1 MDRGNLKIFL
11 ACALGAGVGTSV
23 ALSVSVY
30 FWWIGMIVGG
40 FVGYLSYEF
49 KAVVRAGR
57 QAWQSVVRWRQS
69 MELKAAIKFFFWF
82 YLLASSASISLI
94 LPLFLLLE
102 LEMKLS
108 SFILLVALVIAGGSI
123 FATSLIILD
132 MILDSTT
139 EEILKEKE
147 RTRLWLRKFVNPV
160 SVYFY
165 WLPRGVYFGG
175 KRLIQKSPIAIITFF
190 RFIKTVFV
198 LIHSEIR
205 LLCGVDAAIG
215 TVIGYFSDHVLIGA
229 IAGGIIGVL
238 NFELISKR
246 LFHIVPA
253 RRT

>member
-11 ACALGAGVGTSV
+11 ACALGAGVGTLI

-30 FWWIGMIVGG
+30 FWWIGVVIGG
-40 FVGYLSYEF
+40 FVGHLSYKF

-82 YLLASSASISLI
+82 YLLASSAIISLI

-102 LEMKLS
+102 LEIKLS
-108 SFILLVALVIAGGSI
+108 SFILLVALMIAGGGI
-123 FATSLIILD
+123 FATYL